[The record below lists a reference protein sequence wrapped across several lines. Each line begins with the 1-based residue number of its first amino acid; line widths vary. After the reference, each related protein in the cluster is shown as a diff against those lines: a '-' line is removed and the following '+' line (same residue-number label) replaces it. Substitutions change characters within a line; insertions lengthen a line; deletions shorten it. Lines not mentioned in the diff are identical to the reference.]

1 MSPPRFASALS
12 TDPDAGRAESSCLED
27 LLEQLD
33 GTRPDLVV
41 VFVTH
46 HYGEAL
52 EGLGRR
58 IRQATRAQV
67 LVGCTGGSIIG
78 GSREIEREPALSI
91 WAAHL
96 PGTRLRPAHLM
107 AQRADDRWVFS
118 NLPGIDDPERASLLL
133 LGDPYSFPMQEFLKR
148 VNRDLPGVPAVGGM
162 ASGGQGPGQN
172 LLFLGDQLLP
182 QGAIAIALEGDIEAR
197 SVVSQGCRPVSEP
210 FVITACE
217 NNLIH
222 KLRGESAARVMLRM
236 LEELPEHERELFRH
250 GPFIGL
256 AIDANKSHFEASDF
270 LVRNILSMHVKQG
283 AIDVADP
290 SIRVGQTVQFM
301 VRDAESASAELA
313 QMLAAQGPDWA
324 AGIGNHIGC
333 LLFSCGGRG
342 THMFPDPDHDACG
355 LQLAL
360 GPDLPLAGFF
370 AGGEIGQVGGHNFL
384 HGFTASIALF
394 RERQK
399 D

>member
-1 MSPPRFASALS
+1 MVAAMSSPRFASTLS
-12 TDPDAGRAESSCLED
+12 TDPDAGQAESTCIES
-27 LLEQLD
+27 LLDQLD
-33 GTRPDLVV
+33 GAHPDLVV
-41 VFVTH
+41 FFVTH

-58 IRQATRAQV
+58 IRQATGAQV
-67 LVGCTGGSIIG
+67 LAGCTGSSVIG
-78 GSREIEREPALSI
+78 GSREIEREPALAV

-96 PGTRLRPAHLM
+96 PGTRLRPAHMM

-133 LGDPYSFPMQEFLKR
+133 LGDPFSFPMQEFLKR
-148 VNRDLPGVPAVGGM
+148 TNRDLPGVPAIGGM

-182 QGAIAIALEGDIEAR
+182 QGAIAIALEGAIEAR
-197 SVVSQGCRPVSEP
+197 SVVSQGRL
-210 FVITACE
+210 E
-217 NNLIH
+217 NTDNLIH
-222 KLRGESAARVMLRM
+222 KLRGEGAARVMLRM

-256 AIDANKSHFEASDF
+256 AIDANRSHFEASDF
-270 LVRNILSMHVKQG
+270 LVRNVLGMHVKEG

-290 SIRVGQTVQFM
+290 SIRVGQTIQFM
-301 VRDAESASAELA
+301 VRDSESASAELS
-313 QMLAAQGPDWA
+313 QMLAAQGPGWKTGGGDV
-324 AGIGNHIGC
+324 GC

-342 THMFPDPDHDACG
+342 SHMFETPDHDATG
-355 LQLAL
+355 LQVAL
-360 GPDLPLAGFF
+360 GPNLPLAGFF

-394 RERQK
+394 RERR
-399 D
+399 DD